1 MLSTSVPIRREAS
14 QGETT
19 TGAADIQ
26 GEVVPPQMGP
36 PEHLHVRS
44 DAGFLV
50 VKRRHTG
57 KDDRG
62 LALVDDRSTAWHR
75 ELAHLKSVF
84 CTQAKNICHT
94 KKQVHEHGLTSLYPP
109 VSWSVASHGTRSI
122 ISLRQHAPSSS
133 FSWRRVPIEHRKHSS
148 GKRWKEARSCSSD
161 GSTGLH

>member
-19 TGAADIQ
+19 TGAADIE

-36 PEHLHVRS
+36 PEHLHARS

-94 KKQVHEHGLTSLYPP
+94 KKQVHEHGLTSLHLTLPACQL
-109 VSWSVASHGTRSI
+109 VCGVAWHK
-122 ISLRQHAPSSS
+122 
-133 FSWRRVPIEHRKHSS
+133 EHYLSQAARAFLQEKLEESAH
-148 GKRWKEARSCSSD
+148 RAQEA
-161 GSTGLH
+161 L

>member
-36 PEHLHVRS
+36 PEHLHARS

-84 CTQAKNICHT
+84 CTQAKNISPHFT
-94 KKQVHEHGLTSLYPP
+94 RLSVGLWRRMAQGALSLSGSTRLPP
-109 VSWSVASHGTRSI
+109 VSPGGEC
-122 ISLRQHAPSSS
+122 PSSTGS
-133 FSWRRVPIEHRKHSS
+133 TLAGKDGRKHGRVHLMGAPASIEHES
-148 GKRWKEARSCSSD
+148 RS
-161 GSTGLH
+161 